1 MGVLKRTQGLINEFI
16 NPKYADATKTKFKS
30 STRLECLMQDYPKL
44 LDNCDNVG
52 FTDVPRG
59 YCFTTLKN
67 DLASANAKIKQG
79 LSGEGAG
86 SCESDIYMNNRH
98 LLRVAGAD
106 IEECKPELAG
116 GAELPLF
123 PMISFS
129 PSFATCLTELH
140 SKVKRLKIVGRS
152 SLVIESDCVL

>member
-1 MGVLKRTQGLINEFI
+1 MLKRTHGLINEFI
-16 NPKYADATKTKFKS
+16 NPKYADSTKTKFKS

-67 DLASANAKIKQG
+67 DLVSANAKIKQG

-123 PMISFS
+123 PMVSFS
-129 PSFATCLTELH
+129 PAFATCLTVQ
-140 SKVKRLKIVGRS
+140 SSPFRNCIARLSASRS
-152 SLVIESDCVL
+152 SVDPH